1 MIQSLR
7 ERLRAALTK
16 YPRDSIA
23 AIALLLTLYL
33 ESCNRHS
40 LAEALRFPMENPW
53 GFLVNLLIVAVT
65 LYSCLLL
72 RRRLAA
78 LAVAVTL
85 WLLVGFIAFML
96 LFFRITPFN
105 GQDFMLL
112 PDAMAIAP
120 QYVGVVGLVLILL
133 GLAGL
138 AVTMVLQYRRGAFYP
153 RDLKKA
159 ALFWGVCV
167 VSLALT
173 ITMGV
178 RSGALSLYFGNMGRA
193 YEENGF
199 AYCFGCTL
207 FVRGVAEP
215 EDYAPDRVED
225 LMDEIVQP
233 EEPEVPPEENGG
245 ETGSEMYTPDIVVLQ
260 MESFFDPAYMLG
272 TTYSQDPIPNF
283 RRLKENCTSG
293 WFTAPAIG
301 AGTINTEFEV
311 LTGMELEFF
320 GPGEYPY
327 STVLQERTVE
337 AAPYVLSKLG
347 YTSHAMHNNTG
358 SFYSRFK
365 VYPNLGFD
373 SFTSLEY
380 MKDPE
385 INPTGWA
392 DDSVLTGAILD
403 CLDSTEGRDFVFA
416 VSVQSHGK
424 YPEEFPEGA
433 PDEIKS
439 TWAGEERNIAGWNYY
454 VNQLHLQD
462 QFLGELITA
471 LRQREEPVLLVIY
484 GDHLPNFPLEEGDL
498 YGGDLYRTEY
508 VIWNN
513 FGLEGEDRDLDASQ
527 LMARALELLHLH
539 EGTMFR
545 AHQSLVDQVDYD
557 KYLQLLQYDLLEG
570 DMIAYDGVN
579 PWQPT
584 EMRMG
589 VRDIRVTEVQS
600 YNRDL
605 YLLGENFTAAS
616 EAVIGDDNRE
626 TVYISSTVLLV
637 PDCSVKAGD
646 TVAVAQISQKGLP
659 LSQSAPYTVP

>member
-1 MIQSLR
+1 ML
-7 ERLRAALTK
+7 EKYTARLRTVLIS

-33 ESCNRHS
+33 EACNRHS
-40 LAEALRFPMENPW
+40 LPEALMFPMENPW

-65 LYSCLLL
+65 LYCSLLVK
-72 RRRLAA
+72 RRLAA
-78 LAVAVTL
+78 LGVIVAL
-85 WLLVGFIAFML
+85 WGLVGVIACAL

-120 QYVGVVGLVLILL
+120 QYVGWVGLVLILA

-138 AVTMVLQYRRGAFYP
+138 ALGLVVLYRRGAFYP
-153 RDLKKA
+153 RDMKRTGTFFA
-159 ALFWGVCV
+159 ACV
-167 VSLALT
+167 IILALT
-173 ITMGV
+173 ITMGL
-178 RSGALSLYFGNMGRA
+178 RSGALSPYFGNMGRA
-193 YEENGF
+193 YQENGF

-207 FVRGVAEP
+207 FVRGVAQP
-215 EDYAPDRVED
+215 EDYEPSRVED
-225 LMDEIVQP
+225 LMEELTPPD
-233 EEPEVPPEENGG
+233 EPEVPPEESG
-245 ETGSEMYTPDIVVLQ
+245 EPEPEPLTPDIVVLQ
-260 MESFFDPAYMLG
+260 LESFFDPAYMLDTG
-272 TTYSQDPIPNF
+272 YSQDPIPNF

-293 WFTAPAIG
+293 WFSAPSIG

-327 STVLQERTVE
+327 STVLQQRTVE
-337 AAPYVLSKLG
+337 SAAYVLDKLG

-358 SFYSRFK
+358 SFYSRFR

-380 MKDPE
+380 MADPE
-385 INPTGWA
+385 LNPTGWA
-392 DDSVLTGAILD
+392 DDSVLTGTILEA
-403 CLDSTEGRDFVFA
+403 LDSTVGRDFVFA

-433 PDEIKS
+433 PDTIKS
-439 TWAGEERNIAGWNYY
+439 TWAGEDRNIAGWNYY
-454 VNQLHLQD
+454 INQLYLQD

-471 LRQREEPVLLVIY
+471 LRQREDPVMLVVY
-484 GDHLPNFPLEEGDL
+484 GDHLPNFPLEESDL

-527 LMARALELLHLH
+527 LLARALELLRIQ
-539 EGTMFR
+539 EGTLFR
-545 AHQSLVDQVDYD
+545 AHQTLADQEDYR

-570 DMIAYDGVN
+570 DMIAYAGVN

-589 VRDIRVTEVQS
+589 IRDITVTSVQS
-600 YNRDL
+600 YSDDL

-616 EAVIGDDNRE
+616 EAVIRGDSRD

-637 PDCSVKAGD
+637 PDCRVEPGD
-646 TVAVAQISQKGLP
+646 AVAVAQISQKGFA